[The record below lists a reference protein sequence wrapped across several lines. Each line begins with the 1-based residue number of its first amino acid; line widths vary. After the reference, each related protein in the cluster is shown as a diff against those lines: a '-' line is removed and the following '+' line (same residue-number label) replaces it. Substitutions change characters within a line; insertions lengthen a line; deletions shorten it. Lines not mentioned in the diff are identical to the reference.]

1 MNAGKRKVRALERG
15 ITWRPHH
22 DSHHVLAD
30 MFASARLVYP
40 LCITQRTLVAVE
52 THLRRP
58 GAPCQ
63 YGLLLGEL
71 CLHPETREPYVLIDG
86 VFECPP
92 PNDWRNLHAQIGTEL
107 SGRIVEAERARHVV
121 VGYYRSAAAVVPRPA
136 AADVELFQEFF
147 AQPWQAMLVRDGQA
161 EGGSGAFIR
170 VEPIHRRP
178 YAAPFIELLPKACK
192 VRSAPPSAL
201 TWSNYD
207 PAEPV
212 TRLTLPADGAV
223 SSTPREA
230 SGSVTPRRIL
240 ELVRGLAGAP
250 RPVPDGTP
258 PRAAGHP
265 RPGPTPRLAP
275 IERITDIAV
284 ARPVVPAADIAPPA
298 TSSDVEGHS
307 SPWDS
312 LPRPRALSV
321 GTADGGVDG
330 GSADAALPATVS
342 YGSSPVAGGPPA
354 PHVPVVLTPPAH
366 AARAPTDAPR
376 SSLPAPPVDDRE
388 VDVPRAGARS
398 TAAPDDVRARD
409 DVSSIEPIRSSMLER
424 ASAERRPPSPTTDA
438 AHARPHA
445 AARAPQLPAPT
456 FPMMLPE
463 EDESGTSPPAA
474 TRFIAA
480 GVAVLVVLVVASV
493 WIS

>member
-40 LCITQRTLVAVE
+40 LCITQHTLVAVE

-107 SGRIVEAERARHVV
+107 SSRIGEAERARHVV
-121 VGYYRSAAAVVPRPA
+121 VGYYRGAATVVPRPA
-136 AADVELFQEFF
+136 PADVELFQQFF

-212 TRLTLPADGAV
+212 TRLPLPADGAV
-223 SSTPREA
+223 SSTPREP

-240 ELVRGLAGAP
+240 ELVRGLAAAQPPTPNGASP
-250 RPVPDGTP
+250 RVI
-258 PRAAGHP
+258 GHP
-265 RPGPTPRLAP
+265 PPGPTPRLAP
-275 IERITDIAV
+275 TERITDIPV
-284 ARPVVPAADIAPPA
+284 ARPVVPAADVATPA
-298 TSSDVEGHS
+298 TSSDAEGNP
-307 SPWDS
+307 SPWAS
-312 LPRPRALSV
+312 LPRPRTLSV
-321 GTADGGVDG
+321 GTADGAVDRG
-330 GSADAALPATVS
+330 PTDAALPATVS
-342 YGSSPVAGGPPA
+342 YGSSPASGGPPA
-354 PHVPVVLTPPAH
+354 PHVPVVLTPPTRAI
-366 AARAPTDAPR
+366 RAPTDASR
-376 SSLPAPPVDDRE
+376 SSPPAPPVDERA
-388 VDVPRAGARS
+388 VDVPRGGAGS
-398 TAAPDDVRARD
+398 TAAPADVRSRD
-409 DVSSIEPIRSSMLER
+409 APESMVQR
-424 ASAERRPPSPTTDA
+424 ASVERRPPSPTIDPA
-438 AHARPHA
+438 PARPHTA
-445 AARAPQLPAPT
+445 TDAPQLPAPT
-456 FPMMLPE
+456 FPMMLPD
-463 EDESGTSPPAA
+463 EDEPGTPPPAPG
-474 TRFIAA
+474 RFIAA
-480 GVAVLVVLVVASV
+480 GVAVLVVLAAAASV
-493 WIS
+493 WIH